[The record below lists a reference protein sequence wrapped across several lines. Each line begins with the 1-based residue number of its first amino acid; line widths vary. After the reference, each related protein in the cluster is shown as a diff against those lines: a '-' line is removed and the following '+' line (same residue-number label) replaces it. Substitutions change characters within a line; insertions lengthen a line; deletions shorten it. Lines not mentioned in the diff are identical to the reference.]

1 MPGVAK
7 IEEKSPLKSV
17 VNFKLLLE
25 ELDNWKGCDI
35 GLKCQI
41 SDLISD
47 QLSNADKL
55 KEGFEDPAEIQSFED
70 EIQALMSL
78 IVPSGHR
85 VLSFAGT
92 SVFDEGFYTSE
103 SLRELKRKAK
113 IWEVQVM
120 EDLRTPEYVMDC
132 IAILTQYYGLSAH
145 HFRNH
150 IIKFESE
157 RGEKRRFK
165 VDVNYDYT
173 ELEPTDFAPD
183 LGEEDF
189 ELLLNSIYDLEVWK
203 EKFPPG
209 SWLIKGFRFYTLYD
223 VTDEQLLSDF
233 KDQLNTNDQEH
244 IIDGLRYILRRI
256 YDLEDLD
263 FGITLHEDG
272 VLEQPH
278 DLRIHS
284 FLLDEFKSLSVE
296 EVMCPKFLENVIRKR
311 QIFSISDILKYESS
325 SGNTLLAENM
335 KAQEIESAIF
345 APITYDGELLGIFGL
360 SSSEMGALNSINA
373 LKLESLMPYIS
384 SFLKKNLEA
393 LKFHL
398 DAIIQRECTS
408 IHPSVYWR
416 FEKEAIH
423 FLHAQQRESSPVFR
437 EIVFKDV
444 YPLFGQLDIR
454 SSSVQRN
461 KAIAKDLMRQ
471 FELTEN
477 ILNKVLEKKP
487 YDIVEEKLYRISE
500 LRDTIN
506 TNFTSGTEQMIEKF
520 YKKEIMPLVQ
530 KLGVEMEGLRGFVEE
545 FETNFDGHSC
555 LIYDSRRKY
564 DETIRMINER
574 LALSMDAAQKE
585 AQEIF
590 PHYFEKFMTDGLEH
604 NIYIGQSLTQSDFK
618 EYHLESLRIWQIK
631 VLCELER
638 EFYQFR
644 DELPLSLNIASM
656 ILAFSTPITI
666 RYKMD
671 EKQFDVDGAYN
682 VRYEIIKKRIDKS
695 TVKGSGERLTQPGTL
710 AIIYAHP
717 HEGDEYEKYLS
728 YLVKKGYFSEDIERL
743 DLEDMQGL
751 KGLKALRVK
760 IDYS

>member
-1 MPGVAK
+1 MPEVAQR
-7 IEEKSPLKSV
+7 EVKSPLQTV
-17 VNFKLLLE
+17 IHFKLLLE
-25 ELDNWKGCDI
+25 ELDNWKGCDS

-41 SDLISD
+41 SELISE
-47 QLSNADKL
+47 QLANGTKL
-55 KEGFEDPAEIQSFED
+55 RNGFDDPVKVQKYSED
-70 EIQALMSL
+70 IQALMAL
-78 IVPSGHR
+78 IVPSGQR
-85 VLSFAGT
+85 VLTYAGT
-92 SVFDEGFYTSE
+92 SVFDNGFYMSDA
-103 SLRELKRKAK
+103 LRELKEEAK
-113 IWEVQVM
+113 KWEVEVM

-132 IAILTQYYGLSAH
+132 IAILTQYFGLSAN
-145 HFRNH
+145 HFRNY
-150 IIKFESE
+150 IVNFENKS
-157 RGEKRRFK
+157 GVKRRFK
-165 VDVNYDYT
+165 MVVNYDYT
-173 ELEPTDFAPD
+173 EIKPTDAAPK
-183 LGEEDF
+183 LEEADF
-189 ELLLNSIYDLEVWK
+189 ELLLNNIYDLDVWK

-209 SWLIKGFRFYTLYD
+209 SWLIEGFQMFTLYD

-244 IIDGLRYILRRI
+244 IIEGLRYILRRM
-256 YDLEDLD
+256 YGLEDLD
-263 FGITLHEDG
+263 FGITLHKEG

-284 FLLDEFKSLSVE
+284 FLLDEFQSLAVG
-296 EVMCPKFLENVIRKR
+296 EVMCPKFLNNVIRNR

-335 KAQEIESAIF
+335 KAQKIKSAIF

-360 SSSEMGALNSINA
+360 SSSKKGVLNSINA

-393 LKFHL
+393 LKFQL

-423 FLHAQQRESSPVFR
+423 FLHARQKESSPSFR

-454 SSSVQRN
+454 SSSVERN
-461 KAIAKDLMRQ
+461 KAIGEDLMRQ
-471 FELTEN
+471 FELTEEL
-477 ILNKVLEKKP
+477 LNEALEIKP

-500 LRDTIN
+500 LRETIN
-506 TNFTSGTEQMIEKF
+506 TDFTSGTEQMIEKF
-520 YKKEIMPLVQ
+520 YKREIMPLVQ
-530 KLGVEMEGLRGFVEE
+530 KLGTEMEGLRNFVEE
-545 FETNFDGHSC
+545 FESSFEGHSC
-555 LIYDSRRKY
+555 LIYDARRKY
-564 DETIRMINER
+564 DDTIRMINDR
-574 LALSMDAAQKE
+574 LALSMDEAQE
-585 AQEIF
+585 GAQEIF

-604 NIYIGQSLTQSDFK
+604 NMYIGQSLTQSDFR
-618 EYHLESLRIWQIK
+618 EYHLKSLRIWQLK

-638 EFYQFR
+638 EFYQFQN
-644 DELPLSLNIASM
+644 ELPIPLKIASM

-695 TVKGSGERLTQPGTL
+695 TVKGSGERVTQPGRL
-710 AIIYAHP
+710 AIIYAQP

-728 YLVKKGYFSEDIERL
+728 YLVQKGYFSDDIERL
-743 DLEDMQGL
+743 ELEDMQGL
-751 KGLKALRVK
+751 KGLKALRVQIK
-760 IDYS
+760 YS